1 MRKITLILFLSVFF
15 SVSANAGADGENS
28 LSSKNQPEAVK
39 DCFEKV
45 NRGVFVFNQ
54 TLDKSLFKPLAKG
67 YKYLPSPVRT
77 GTGNII
83 NNLSN
88 VITIPN
94 NLLQGD
100 LKSAGTNVIRFVIN
114 TTLGIVGI
122 FDAAE
127 HVGFEK
133 LEKED
138 YGQTL
143 GAWGIV
149 PGCYLV
155 LPVLGPSTVRD

>member
-83 NNLSN
+83 RRTASGS
-88 VITIPN
+88 
-94 NLLQGD
+94 GD
-100 LKSAGTNVIRFVIN
+100 IISGTGRTCSI
-114 TTLGIVGI
+114 
-122 FDAAE
+122 
-127 HVGFEK
+127 
-133 LEKED
+133 
-138 YGQTL
+138 
-143 GAWGIV
+143 
-149 PGCYLV
+149 
-155 LPVLGPSTVRD
+155 